1 MKTIVCFGDSN
12 THGTIPMRDTADRQ
26 RYGRERRWPGILA
39 QVLGAQW
46 RVIEEGLP
54 GRTTVHDDPIEG
66 RHKNG
71 MLALPMVL
79 ETHRPVD
86 ILVIMLGTNDLKMR
100 FTVTA
105 FDIAA
110 SAGKL
115 VEFALAS
122 ECGPDGG
129 APSILLVSPPPIIE
143 AGCLEGMFEG
153 GEAKSRTLS
162 KHHVRVAKDL
172 GCRHLDAGRIINT
185 SPLDGVHFDEAAHEA
200 LGRAIA
206 AEIAVM
212 DAEGQSTG

>member
-12 THGTIPMRDTADRQ
+12 THGTVPMRDTTDRL
-26 RYGRERRWPGILA
+26 RYGPDRRWPGILA
-39 QVLGAQW
+39 QALGSEW
-46 RVIEEGLP
+46 HVVEEGLP

-115 VEFALAS
+115 IEFAMAS
-122 ECGPDGG
+122 ECGPGGG

-153 GEAKSRTLS
+153 GEIKSRTLN
-162 KHHVRVAKDL
+162 KQYVRVAEDL
-172 GCRHLDAGRIINT
+172 GCRCFDAGGIINS
-185 SPLDGVHFDEAAHEA
+185 SPLDGVHFDESAHDA

-206 AEIAVM
+206 AEIRAMAV
-212 DAEGQSTG
+212 S